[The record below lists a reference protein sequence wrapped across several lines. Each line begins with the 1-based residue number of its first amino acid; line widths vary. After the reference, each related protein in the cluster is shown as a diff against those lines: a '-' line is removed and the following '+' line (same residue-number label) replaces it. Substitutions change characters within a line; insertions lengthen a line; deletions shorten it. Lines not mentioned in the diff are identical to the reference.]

1 MHRIT
6 ALSLACAGTFAC
18 APPVFAGT
26 GVQQAAGALDRVVV
40 TATRTARTVDDTL
53 APVEVIDA
61 AQIERSQARS
71 LPDLLRGRAGLS
83 ISNQGGAGKLTTVF
97 MRGTESDHVL
107 VLVDGV
113 RVGSATSGLAAFQ
126 DLPVD
131 LIERVEI
138 VRGPRSSLYGSDAV
152 GGVIQV
158 FTRRDRGAL
167 SPRAHVG
174 IGSNDT
180 REAGVGIGAGDAKRW
195 WSADYAWRR
204 TDGIDACRGI
214 GAPVFAGCF
223 TTEPDRDNHESN
235 AVSLRGGVA
244 VGDDWT
250 FDAHALA
257 NKGSSEFDGS
267 FTNQAETKQR
277 VFGASAK
284 WNAGERIDLTLQ
296 AGRNTDA
303 SDNLL
308 DGRKVGDFS
317 TDRDSASLQAD
328 VTLTDAHLLTVGAD
342 WLRDRVASDT
352 RYDATGRRT
361 HAAFAQLQSRVGR
374 HDGLLALRHEDN
386 SQFGD
391 HVTGNAAWGWSFA
404 PGWRVTASVGTA
416 FKAPTFNELYFPFF
430 GNPALDPERSR
441 STELGLAWQR
451 GSTRVRLDAF
461 DTRVDDLIAFNAALF
476 LPDNVQRARL
486 RGAEFSASTQWSG
499 WDLAGSLTAV
509 DARNRDGGANDG
521 NTLPRRARHA
531 ARLDLDR
538 AFGAWR
544 LGLTTAGEGNRYDD
558 FANTRRLGGFATV
571 DLRVEYTLN
580 PDWRLQARLAN
591 AFDRE
596 YETAAFYS
604 QPGREGF
611 LALRYG
617 PAR

>member
-6 ALSLACAGTFAC
+6 LLSLACASALAC
-18 APPVFAGT
+18 PLPASA
-26 GVQQAAGALDRVVV
+26 QHDADALDRVVV

-53 APVEVIDA
+53 APVEVIDR

-83 ISNQGGAGKLTTVF
+83 LSNQGGAGKLTTVF
-97 MRGTESDHVL
+97 LRGTESDHVL

-113 RVGSATSGLAAFQ
+113 RIGSATSGLAAFQ

-158 FTRRDRGAL
+158 FTRRDRGGI
-167 SPRAHVG
+167 SPRARVG
-174 IGSNDT
+174 VGSHDT
-180 REAGVGIGAGDAKRW
+180 REAGIGIGAGDARGW

-204 TDGIDACRGI
+204 TEGIDACRGI

-223 TTEPDRDNHESN
+223 TTEPDRDNYESN
-235 AVSLRGGVA
+235 ALSLRGGVA
-244 VGDDWT
+244 VGGHWT
-250 FDAHALA
+250 LDAHALA

-277 VFGASAK
+277 VVGASAK
-284 WNAGERIDLTLQ
+284 WNAGERIDVTLQ

-328 VTLTDAHLLTVGAD
+328 ITLTDAHLLTVGTD
-342 WLRDRVASDT
+342 WLRDSVDASTPYDDT
-352 RYDATGRRT
+352 RRHT
-361 HAAFAQLQSRVGR
+361 HAAFAQLQSRFGA

-404 PGWRVTASVGTA
+404 PGWRVTAGVGTA

-430 GNPALDPERSR
+430 GNPDLDPERSR

-451 GSTRVRLDAF
+451 GDTRVRLDAF
-461 DTRVDDLIAFNAALF
+461 DTRVDDLIAYNAAIF
-476 LPDNVQRARL
+476 LPDNIQRARL
-486 RGAEFSASTQWSG
+486 RGAELSASTRAAG
-499 WDLAGSLTAV
+499 WDIAGSLSTV
-509 DARNRDGGANDG
+509 DARNRDGGPNDG
-521 NTLPRRARHA
+521 NILPRRARHA

-544 LGLTTAGEGNRYDD
+544 LGLTTAGEGARYDD

-571 DLRVEYTLN
+571 DVRVEYAIN
-580 PDWRLQARLAN
+580 PDWRLQARIAN
-591 AFDRE
+591 VFDRD
-596 YETAAFYS
+596 YETAAFYN

-611 LALRYG
+611 LTLRYA
-617 PAR
+617 PIP